1 MKTYLLLSLVAV
13 MLSVSGCRV
22 NIGDGV
28 AEIVEPSENIVKAK
42 YPQEAFDKVDNHVV
56 GTIQLVQSDK
66 SRVTLSAPENYIDFF
81 EFENKGGKLD
91 ISFAK
96 KGVNIHTEDVTIIIY
111 TPTLREVTNS
121 GAADVHL
128 DSLTTDKFQVRN
140 TGVGSFELNN
150 IHARK
155 IDVSCSGVGSI
166 NIDGK
171 TDEAEYNCSGV
182 GGIHARDMIAHEVNA
197 KVSGVGGIDC
207 YASDYIFGRVT
218 GVGGLNY
225 AGHPEKKDLHHTMTG
240 GINEID

>member
-1 MKTYLLLSLVAV
+1 MKTYLLLSLVTV

-150 IHARK
+150 IHAKK

-225 AGHPEKKDLHHTMTG
+225 AGHPDKKDLHHTMTG